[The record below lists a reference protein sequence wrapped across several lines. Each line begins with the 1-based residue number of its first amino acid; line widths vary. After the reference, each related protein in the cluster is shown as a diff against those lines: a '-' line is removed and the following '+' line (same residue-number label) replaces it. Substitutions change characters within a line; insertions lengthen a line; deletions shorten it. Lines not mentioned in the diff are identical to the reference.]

1 MPPKKIKQMNK
12 SIPTYKQPLQ
22 HDVEKAQQKEK
33 INPKKIFESSNN
45 NNKKKKKVKVPKGSH
60 RMPDGRIMKNSDMK
74 KKKRY

>member
-45 NNKKKKKVKVPKGSH
+45 NNKKKKKQ
-60 RMPDGRIMKNSDMK
+60 K
-74 KKKRY
+74 KSGY

>member
-1 MPPKKIKQMNK
+1 MPPKKIKQMNR

-45 NNKKKKKVKVPKGSH
+45 NNKKTL
-60 RMPDGRIMKNSDMK
+60 K

>member
-45 NNKKKKKVKVPKGSH
+45 NNKKTLKKKKQ
-60 RMPDGRIMKNSDMK
+60 